1 MLYFKYMNIYSYT
14 SYTEALQVMMDRKKE
29 ASPGWTLAKL
39 AADCIM
45 QPSYLTNVLKGR
57 ADFSTDQLARICDL
71 IGLSNEDFEYLAL
84 LLELKKS
91 SFEKRRRQ
99 LETKI
104 AELRHQHLR
113 AEKNISVKSVSLT
126 PEQQDKYYLDPFVQ
140 LIHIFLSCYEGNAS
154 VDFLANKFFLP
165 KAKVVHILQDLEEIG
180 YIKRKGA
187 KIEVLVEGRHLP
199 RESHLLRPHHTVM
212 RVKSLDQMQRLPVD
226 QTYSF
231 SATISTEPEV
241 RTKIQAEFLKFMKAA
256 EKLVST
262 HDAGKL
268 YQLNFDLF
276 PWEMD

>member
-1 MLYFKYMNIYSYT
+1 MIYFKYMNVFSYT
-14 SYTEALQVMMDRKKE
+14 SYTEALEVAIGRKKE
-29 ASPGWTLAKL
+29 STPGWTLSKL
-39 AADCIM
+39 AEDCIM
-45 QPSYLTNVLKGR
+45 QASYLTNVLKGR
-57 ADFSTDQLARICDL
+57 ADFNTDQLARICDL
-71 IGLSNEDFEYLAL
+71 LGLSNEDFEYLAL
-84 LLELKKS
+84 LLELKRS
-91 SFEKRRRQ
+91 SFEKRRKQ
-99 LETKI
+99 LEAKI
-104 AELRHQHLR
+104 TEIRQQHLR
-113 AEKNISVKSVSLT
+113 AEKNISTKTVQLT

-140 LIHIFLSCYEGNAS
+140 LIHIFLSCHEGSAS
-154 VDFLANKFFLP
+154 AEFLANKFFLP
-165 KAKVVHILQDLEEIG
+165 KAQVLNILQDLEDIG

-212 RVKSLDQMQRLPVD
+212 RVKSIDQMQRLPSD

-256 EKLVST
+256 EKLVTT

-268 YQLNFDLF
+268 YQINFDLF